1 MRENPKYNVPT
12 NRFDSQHQITE
23 IVRSVVY
30 EKIKQSKI
38 WSSFIKLERSCPMK
52 SKWDIDRR
60 RSRNSNKIEK
70 TEINPDFNHDL
81 YIFFPFVCN

>member
-38 WSSFIKLERSCPMK
+38 WSSFIKLVTIMPNEIKMGYRQE
-52 SKWDIDRR
+52 
-60 RSRNSNKIEK
+60 KIAK
-70 TEINPDFNHDL
+70 FK
-81 YIFFPFVCN
+81 